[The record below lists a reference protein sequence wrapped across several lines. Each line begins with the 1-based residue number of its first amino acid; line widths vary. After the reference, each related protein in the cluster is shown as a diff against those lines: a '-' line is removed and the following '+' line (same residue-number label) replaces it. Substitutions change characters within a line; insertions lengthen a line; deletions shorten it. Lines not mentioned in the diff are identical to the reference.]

1 MPATR
6 TTASRPRKK
15 PSAGAKK
22 ASTPQ
27 KSAAERCEQNSR
39 AIARVTKSLEVA
51 QADLAALRGSVGTGA
66 TDLRK
71 DVTRL
76 LRDARRDLTK
86 MSKAISRDLERAQ
99 RDIAAAAKNAVPK
112 SSPRARRGSSAATKR
127 KTRSRGANSS

>member
-6 TTASRPRKK
+6 TTASRPSKA
-15 PSAGAKK
+15 SAGAKN
-22 ASTPQ
+22 ASASQ

-39 AIARVTKSLEVA
+39 AIARVTKSLEAA
-51 QADLAALRGSVGTGA
+51 QADLSALRGSVGTGA

-71 DVTRL
+71 DVRRL

-112 SSPRARRGSSAATKR
+112 SSPRARRGTSAATKP
-127 KTRSRGANSS
+127 KTRSRGANS